1 MQKID
6 NSPRR
11 DFLKKMPFALI
22 SISALSI
29 LKFKKPKSYSEVKYN
44 ILSKSE
50 AEEIIKKEKFSSSKY
65 LKPAPAPR
73 INQDIIG

>member
-11 DFLKKMPFALI
+11 DFLRKIPIALI

-29 LKFKKPKSYSEVKYN
+29 FKFKKSKSYSELKYN
-44 ILSKSE
+44 IVSKSE
-50 AEEIIKKEKFSSSKY
+50 AEEIIKQEKFSASKY

-73 INQDIIG
+73 IKQDITG